1 MNIQISKSANSVIV
15 VCVTLHTTR
24 ARAPRQAIL
33 HDFVKTNVDDGPP
46 KEDMWEDWS
55 EELRAAGGAAAPGR
69 GAVLPCCATFSRM
82 ISCPYVPIGVVH
94 INENG
99 RGKWLPGPLA
109 GAAAVGLGLRHPAGA
124 TALAQQRDA
133 SAKL

>member
-1 MNIQISKSANSVIV
+1 MAAIREDTAALDTYGPAGTVILMHHRM
-15 VCVTLHTTR
+15 CHCPGQNRSGLR
-24 ARAPRQAIL
+24 LRQAIP

-55 EELRAAGGAAAPGR
+55 QELRAAG
-69 GAVLPCCATFSRM
+69 
-82 ISCPYVPIGVVH
+82 
-94 INENG
+94 
-99 RGKWLPGPLA
+99 

-133 SAKL
+133 SAKF